1 MTKLKRLEFGV
12 TVDESYGACDTESG
26 PCLGFEDSDNCL
38 TDAESFEDVLTS
50 FDLRGFIDTHIHTA
64 PDVKPRLLN
73 DIEAAEDAQLN
84 GMGAIVLKSHL
95 EPTAGRAGIAE
106 KATGFRVFGGVCL
119 NKSVGG
125 LNLDAVKTSARMGGK
140 MVWLPTLSYTETFM
154 DWEKL
159 ESIINTICEED
170 MVLATGHLKPQDIFH
185 VIDMAGSAGLKRVL
199 VNHPMTGVV
208 GASLDE
214 QKEMSRYAYLE
225 HCFVACMPEHD
236 CLAPAAIAEAVR
248 HVGSSRC
255 VMATDFGQKHNP
267 APSTGMRIFV
277 KNMLEQGLSMED
289 VHTMCIKN
297 PSKLLGSSPIK
308 P

>member
-1 MTKLKRLEFGV
+1 MTQLKKLEFGV
-12 TVDESYGACDTESG
+12 TLEKTCNAESG
-26 PCLGFEDSDNCL
+26 LSLGFEDSENCL
-38 TDAESFEDVLTS
+38 TDAESFEDVLSS

-73 DIEAAEDAQLN
+73 DIEAAEDAQVN
-84 GMGAIVLKSHL
+84 GMRAIVLKSHL

-106 KATGFRVFGGVCL
+106 KSTGFRVLGGVCL
-119 NKSVGG
+119 NSSVGG

-140 MVWLPTLSYTETFM
+140 IVWLPTVSYTETFL

-170 MVLATGHLKPQDIFH
+170 MVLATGHLKPHDIFR

-214 QKEMSRYAYLE
+214 QKEMSRHAYLE

-236 CLAPAAIAEAVR
+236 CLDPAAIAEAMR

-255 VMATDFGQKHNP
+255 IMATDFGQKHNP
-267 APSTGMRIFV
+267 SPSTGMKMFV
-277 KNMLEQGLSMED
+277 KNMLEQGLYMED

-297 PSKLLGSSPIK
+297 PSKLLGNSPIK

>member
-1 MTKLKRLEFGV
+1 MTKLKKLEFGV
-12 TVDESYGACDTESG
+12 TLEETCNAESG
-26 PCLGFEDSDNCL
+26 PCLSFEDSENCI
-38 TDAESFEDVLTS
+38 TGAESFEDVLLS
-50 FDLRGFIDTHIHTA
+50 FDLNGFIDTHIHTA

-73 DIEAAEDAQLN
+73 DIEAAEDAKLN
-84 GMGAIVLKSHL
+84 GMRAIVLKSHL

-106 KATGFRVFGGVCL
+106 KATGFRVLGGVCL

-140 MVWLPTLSYTETFM
+140 MVWLPTVSYTETFM
-154 DWEKL
+154 DWDKL

-170 MVLATGHLKPQDIFH
+170 MVIATGHLKPHDIFQ
-185 VIDMAGSAGLKRVL
+185 VIDMARSVGLKRVL
-199 VNHPMTGVV
+199 VNHPMTSVV

-236 CLAPAAIAEAVR
+236 GLDPATIADAVR

-255 VMATDFGQKHNP
+255 IMATDFGQKHNP
-267 APSTGMRIFV
+267 APSTGMRMFV

-297 PSKLLGSSPIK
+297 PSKLLGNSPIR